1 VMNPYSFCFVHIFIL
16 ITFFNSCVCV
26 YMCVGACTCVWVHV
40 YAPMHKFRSEDNLEE
55 TVLTVWVPGIE

>member
-1 VMNPYSFCFVHIFIL
+1 M
-16 ITFFNSCVCV
+16 CV